1 MKNSLIS
8 LLLLIIPVLGVA
20 QSKNNV
26 PLLIRTSSDSILY
39 RVEIATSCIKDTTR
53 IVVSVVVR
61 FDENIIDSV
70 RLTEPK
76 EIYLLGFT
84 YADKGEAKKAART
97 NPNEIV
103 FEDFEY
109 TDSIPVKYIKPEIE
123 RPVDKC
129 IREVCADRFK
139 IWLMHQPYSD
149 MYDIER
155 FYGYSGFTLAI
166 PVILI
171 PENIDERGEND
182 K

>member
-1 MKNSLIS
+1 MKNPLIS
-8 LLLLIIPVLGVA
+8 LLFLIIPILGVT

-26 PLLIRTSSDSILY
+26 PLLIRTSSDSKLD

-61 FDENIIDSV
+61 FEGNFTDSI
-70 RLTEPK
+70 RLTKPK
-76 EIYLLGFT
+76 EIHLLGFT
-84 YADKGEAKKAART
+84 YADKVEAKKTART

-109 TDSIPVKYIKPEIE
+109 IDSISAKYIKPDVE

-155 FYGYSGFTLAI
+155 FYGYTGFALAI

-171 PENIDERGEND
+171 PENIDE
-182 K
+182 